1 MAPKQPTL
9 TSGLTVNSPGVKFT
23 PTSQMGLLGS
33 LLEKIGVKP
42 LGQQLAEEQQQKERA
57 LLSKDLDTQ
66 KGTTQLSQLGLGPV
80 SFSDDVQN
88 FIKQDAINKQRIAQ
102 KEKELSGN
110 LSDVEGSSVVQ
121 SQQLGDKFAGIDQ
134 SPTGIGSDVKEKED
148 DTFEIGEAS
157 DADIDYT
164 DVGEPGSLDDE
175 TKEKSEQEQLFANV
189 MDDYNKLYGKGTGPE
204 GPKSIADYKADF
216 AEATGIDISGEP
228 DNRSALMALGLSLMQ
243 NRAGKGFNLS
253 NILGEVGRAGEAA
266 LPKFE
271 AAKKEARAGQIAAGK
286 FALQERK
293 ADTAKELAFA
303 KERRLALM
311 QLGKEARGYKQQY
324 LLQELKNRASL
335 DEALLKARADA
346 IKNNKLDLKKSLD
359 QEVQGVKGIKIQ
371 FGFDQN
377 GSEKIL
383 NPVSAA
389 KGLADGYGNILQ
401 AEAAITQLEAISKE
415 IAASPSPILTIGSD
429 RVKSVLAALGVD
441 QKSMFEDQT
450 YEDASGKKVTIKGL
464 SKEATARA
472 IQDRLLAQYKR
483 FLSQETGNGIS
494 NVDYQNLQRQIGEI
508 TLLTNPQERLLRLQE
523 LRKIFAVP
531 KRRIESLF
539 DQLNDRGFH
548 ANQDNYNRTQ
558 EVLFDVLK
566 TSTPESFNKNFQL
579 TNQGIKIVNVAGL

>member
-189 MDDYNKLYGKGTGPE
+189 MDD
-204 GPKSIADYKADF
+204 
-216 AEATGIDISGEP
+216 
-228 DNRSALMALGLSLMQ
+228 
-243 NRAGKGFNLS
+243 
-253 NILGEVGRAGEAA
+253 
-266 LPKFE
+266 
-271 AAKKEARAGQIAAGK
+271 
-286 FALQERK
+286 
-293 ADTAKELAFA
+293 
-303 KERRLALM
+303 
-311 QLGKEARGYKQQY
+311 
-324 LLQELKNRASL
+324 
-335 DEALLKARADA
+335 
-346 IKNNKLDLKKSLD
+346 
-359 QEVQGVKGIKIQ
+359 
-371 FGFDQN
+371 
-377 GSEKIL
+377 
-383 NPVSAA
+383 
-389 KGLADGYGNILQ
+389 
-401 AEAAITQLEAISKE
+401 
-415 IAASPSPILTIGSD
+415 
-429 RVKSVLAALGVD
+429 
-441 QKSMFEDQT
+441 
-450 YEDASGKKVTIKGL
+450 
-464 SKEATARA
+464 
-472 IQDRLLAQYKR
+472 
-483 FLSQETGNGIS
+483 
-494 NVDYQNLQRQIGEI
+494 
-508 TLLTNPQERLLRLQE
+508 
-523 LRKIFAVP
+523 
-531 KRRIESLF
+531 
-539 DQLNDRGFH
+539 
-548 ANQDNYNRTQ
+548 
-558 EVLFDVLK
+558 
-566 TSTPESFNKNFQL
+566 
-579 TNQGIKIVNVAGL
+579 